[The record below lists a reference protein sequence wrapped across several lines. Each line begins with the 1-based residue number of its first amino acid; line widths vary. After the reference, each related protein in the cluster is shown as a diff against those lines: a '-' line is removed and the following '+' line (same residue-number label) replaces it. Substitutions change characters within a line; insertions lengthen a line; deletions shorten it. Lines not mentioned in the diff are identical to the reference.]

1 MSDYSKQTVAQLK
14 QELGKRGLAKDGV
27 KADLIKR
34 LTENDETKTD
44 VVEVIDENNNEPA
57 AIDQPETVT
66 VDEQEKATP
75 ASTTAAAIESQPA
88 PTAPAADSTTTPA
101 AETSTV
107 ATEAASPE
115 TKQSDEEKYNT
126 IVAELKK
133 RISRSQR
140 FNNTTDK
147 EAEAALKRIEKFGI
161 EAAGKIIKTDR
172 QLHDRPGSSGHRN
185 NGARRGNRRF
195 SNSSRPIAAAVTNED
210 SEKLQKRK
218 YMRW

>member
-1 MSDYSKQTVAQLK
+1 MSEYSKQTVAQLK

-34 LTENDETKTD
+34 LTENDASKSD
-44 VVEVIDENNNEPA
+44 VIELIDEDHRKVV
-57 AIDQPETVT
+57 AIDQPETKT
-66 VDEQEKATP
+66 IDEQEKAVPTITAEP
-75 ASTTAAAIESQPA
+75 AAAAAPAEQSTATAATKPSTT
-88 PTAPAADSTTTPA
+88 
-101 AETSTV
+101 
-107 ATEAASPE
+107 ATEAASPAAKK
-115 TKQSDEEKYNT
+115 TDEEKYNT

-161 EAAGKIIKTDR
+161 EAAGKILKSDR
-172 QLHDRPGSSGHRN
+172 QLHDKHGSSGHRR
-185 NGARRGNRRF
+185 NGAKKVNRRF
-195 SNSSRPIAAAVTNED
+195 SHSSRPIAAAVTNED

-218 YMRW
+218 QRFA

>member
-44 VVEVIDENNNEPA
+44 VVEVIDEDNNEPA
-57 AIDQPETVT
+57 AIEQPETVT

-75 ASTTAAAIESQPA
+75 ASTTAAIESQPA

-218 YMRW
+218 ERFA

>member
-44 VVEVIDENNNEPA
+44 VVEVIDENNNELA

-66 VDEQEKATP
+66 VDEQEKAIP
-75 ASTTAAAIESQPA
+75 ASTTAAIESQPA

-172 QLHDRPGSSGHRN
+172 QLHDRPGSGGHRN

-218 YMRW
+218 ERFA